1 MSTLPDFLINKNDPY
16 IFHTNYSN
24 VFTQDTNDRGTIFGG
39 KLFSEI
45 DLTVAQHCTI
55 LLRNSECEDAVTVSA
70 SITYHAGAILGDV
83 LRHESTCVKA
93 GIKSLKFF
101 VETYALRKEGNIHI
115 STAELVFVSRK
126 SGQTYP
132 HGVKL

>member
-1 MSTLPDFLINKNDPY
+1 MSDSRIH
-16 IFHTNYSN
+16 INYSN
-24 VFTQDTNDRGTIFGG
+24 VFPQDTNDRGTIFGG

-70 SITYHAGAILGDV
+70 NITYHAGAVLGDV
-83 LRHESTCVKA
+83 LVHESVCVRA
-93 GIKSLKFF
+93 GIKSLKFL
-101 VETYALRKEGNIHI
+101 VQTYALRKGSRVHI
-115 STAELVFVSRK
+115 SSAELVFVSRK
-126 SGQTYP
+126 SGQTHP